1 MRTSVLIGI
10 CLLSSN
16 LLAAETGDQE
26 TAKNSKSQVL
36 AIGNAELAVVLG
48 ERPSPAEKRVA
59 ELLAERIKDRAGVA
73 LAGPGDKAKFQL
85 VIGKVA
91 SNDKIKTFSA
101 ARKEVASLGSDGY
114 VIAVNP
120 GNKEIHIAGQSDSGV
135 VAGVGRLM
143 REMRYQKGRVEVP
156 SLNIAETPQM
166 PNRGM
171 YLWARKYYFNEPDKV
186 DRYIEEF
193 ALWGGNQL
201 CFWFEMGMFENF
213 QDTTGE
219 KSELNSGYARDYQ
232 LDKSSA
238 KDWVA
243 KYRRFFETAR
253 RMGMKTG
260 LFMGAND
267 AYMSSPKEMR
277 IAPIIGCPDWY
288 LCPSKPGSVEKM
300 LAWQEQV
307 FKALEPID
315 LYNIFPAD
323 PGGCSCKDCQ
333 PWPTRGFWKIAKQL
347 GERIHAISPK
357 TDIWVDT
364 WHVNHPT
371 FGGKDWQNLV
381 ANLDW
386 TKQRPEWF
394 AGFMVG
400 LAPHHGFARMSAEDR
415 KVYNEAR
422 QPLMVFPEI
431 SMWGNHEGML
441 VNKEYWKSLQTEMN
455 DYTPGLMKGGWPY
468 SERWNTDIINVAF
481 LSWFWNP
488 KKSVETVMDEYSSFY
503 FGPEAAS
510 GRELLELLDDSNN
523 DPQRKE
529 KIREKLV
536 KLEGSLPEWVKRDW
550 RWAEISESCRFRTR

>member
-1 MRTSVLIGI
+1 
-10 CLLSSN
+10 LLSSN
-16 LLAAETGDQE
+16 LLAAETGDNE
-26 TAKNSKSQVL
+26 TAKNSKSEVL
-36 AIGNAELAVVLG
+36 ALGNAELAVVLG
-48 ERPSPAEKRVA
+48 ERPSQAEKRVT

-73 LAGPGDKAKFQL
+73 LAAPGDKAAFRL

-91 SNDKIKTFSA
+91 SNAKIKEFA
-101 ARKEVASLGSDGY
+101 GAHKEVTSLGTDGY
-114 VIAVNP
+114 AIAVNP
-120 GNKEIHIAGQSDSGV
+120 GSKEIHVAGQSDSGV

-156 SLNIAETPQM
+156 SLDIAETPQM

-193 ALWGGNQL
+193 ALWGGNEL

-219 KSELNSGYARDYQ
+219 KSELNSGYASYYQ

-357 TDIWVDT
+357 TEIWVDT

-381 ANLDW
+381 ADLDW

-400 LAPHHGFARMSAEDR
+400 LAPNHGYARMSAEDR
-415 KVYNEAR
+415 KVYNEAK
-422 QPLMVFPEI
+422 QPLMVFPDI
-431 SMWGNHEGML
+431 SMWGNHSGML

-468 SERWNTDIINVAF
+468 SERWNTDIINIAF

-550 RWAEISESCRFRTR
+550 RWAEIVSSCQFRVR